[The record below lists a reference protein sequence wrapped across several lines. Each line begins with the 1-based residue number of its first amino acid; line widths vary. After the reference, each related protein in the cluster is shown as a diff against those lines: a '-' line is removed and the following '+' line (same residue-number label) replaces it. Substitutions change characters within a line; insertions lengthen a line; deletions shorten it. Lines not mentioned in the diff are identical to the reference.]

1 VSIRPKWRALESKWH
16 ALTPKSRALTA
27 FGLLAAGGV
36 LIGLGVIAGSA
47 EDPSGEPAA
56 SEASTQVGAAA
67 RDKGDLQSPAK
78 HEGDNHEGDDT
89 ASTTIPVDGQ
99 RLRIPS
105 LGINAPVLPISAE
118 GSSLVP
124 PSDPQIVGWWS
135 DGARPGADRGTAIL
149 TGHTVSTGG
158 GVFDDLE
165 HMRPGQHVQ
174 IRSNGQRLSLEVNS
188 VTTYHKT
195 RLAERSAEVFD
206 QTAPGRVALVTCED
220 WNGDVYRSNVVVMAT
235 PTG

>member
-16 ALTPKSRALTA
+16 ALTPKSRALAA

-36 LIGLGVIAGSA
+36 LIGVGVIADGPA

-56 SEASTQVGAAA
+56 TEASTQVGRAA
-67 RDKGDLQSPAK
+67 RDKGDVRSPAT
-78 HEGDNHEGDDT
+78 HEGDDT
-89 ASTTIPVDGQ
+89 ASTTVPVDGQ

-124 PSDPQIVGWWS
+124 PSDPQTVGWWS

-165 HMRPGQHVQ
+165 QMRPGQHVQ
-174 IRSNGQRLSLEVNS
+174 IRSHGQRLSLEVNS
-188 VTTYHKT
+188 VITYHKT

-220 WNGDVYRSNVVVMAT
+220 WNGAVYRSNVVVMAT

>member
-1 VSIRPKWRALESKWH
+1 VSIRPKWRALESKWR
-16 ALTPKSRALTA
+16 ALTPKSRALAA

-47 EDPSGEPAA
+47 EDPSDEPAA
-56 SEASTQVGAAA
+56 TEASTPVGAAA
-67 RDKGDLQSPAK
+67 RDTGDLRSPAT
-78 HEGDNHEGDDT
+78 HEGDDT
-89 ASTTIPVDGQ
+89 ASATIPVDGQ

-105 LGINAPVLPISAE
+105 LGIDAPVLPIPAE

-124 PSDPQIVGWWS
+124 PSDPQTVGWWS

-174 IRSNGQRLSLEVNS
+174 ILSPSQRLSLEVNS

-206 QTAPGRVALVTCED
+206 QTTQGRVALVTCED
-220 WNGDVYRSNVVVMAT
+220 WNGAEYRSNVVVIAT
-235 PTG
+235 PTA